1 MRHGH
6 DPTLTL
12 DAPPGASA
20 SSLPTVAAAAPTTT
34 TTAATFETI
43 SGARTS
49 HVLLVDRKQRLL
61 LRRTS
66 APGLPHGGQLT
77 SSVVA
82 TVEPGESY
90 EAAAARG
97 LRELLGRRTPALRYV
112 DRTWIDRDGGRTF
125 LDVFVALH
133 DGDAPETHVAMPI
146 ADVVRAARLDDRRLE
161 GAFLRALRVVHGE
174 SAVW

>member
-6 DPTLTL
+6 DPTMT
-12 DAPPGASA
+12 AP
-20 SSLPTVAAAAPTTT
+20 
-34 TTAATFETI
+34 TAATSETTFEPLA
-43 SGARTS
+43 SARES

-66 APGLPHGGQLT
+66 ALGLPHGGQLT

-82 TVEPGESY
+82 AVEPGESY

-97 LRELLGRRTPALRYV
+97 LRALLGRRVPELRYV

-133 DGDAPETHVAMPI
+133 DGEAPETHVAMPI
-146 ADVVRAARLDDRRLE
+146 ADVVRAARWDDRRLE

-174 SAVW
+174 SAAW